1 MIRIIIC
8 CLLTLSFPLLAMS
21 GDPRFSF
28 EPLVLGSPVLLTQAD
43 LAAGA
48 PSAIAGA
55 LTGID
60 SIDTPASAPGEPGLS
75 ILYPSDVL
83 LAPVAFTPGSERP
96 AAIPSSGAA
105 PSFQRWL
112 ASDDAQAIVPQLNLP
127 AEEASLLAADNSEPL
142 EGAVPLALVTAALGA
157 ASLLFRRTRR
167 APLPRPA
174 PCSTYDAARQYV
186 ARLGN
191 SPRPPLR

>member
-8 CLLTLSFPLLAMS
+8 SLLTLSSPLLAMS

-28 EPLVLGSPVLLTQAD
+28 EPLVLGAPVLLTQAD
-43 LAAGA
+43 LAAGS
-48 PSAIAGA
+48 PSALAGI

-60 SIDTPASAPGEPGLS
+60 SIDTPVSAPGQPALA

-83 LAPVAFTPGSERP
+83 LAPVAFTPGSELP
-96 AAIPSSGAA
+96 AAIPFSGAV

-112 ASDDAQAIVPQLNLP
+112 ASDDARDIVPQLNLP
-127 AEEASLLAADNSEPL
+127 AVEPSLLAADNSEPL
-142 EGAVPLALVTAALGA
+142 EGTVPLALVTATLGA
-157 ASLLFRRTRR
+157 ASLFVRRSRR
-167 APLPRPA
+167 SALPRPA

-186 ARLGN
+186 ARLGS